1 MSRVC
6 VVVCVV
12 RSHVEVVRRSECT
25 VSRIVGFVVLREC
38 SYCLSTW

>member
-25 VSRIVGFVVLREC
+25 DSRIVGFVVLREF